1 MIDNNKLLSRDRMAT
16 GRNVVT
22 IKRNLIKIDSL
33 LKERLVLVKVRQG
46 IFRQQEQNRI
56 RRQREEDLESLQ
68 PTGVQG
74 DSPEKQ
80 GSNFI
85 SGIIKSIL
93 GLSGI
98 FLPQLLRLLKFLRGI
113 VEPVKKMATAVFG
126 ALSTFFKVGV
136 QAVDKI
142 SDAFNFKGST
152 LKGLDAAT
160 ITAKFGRFEFALN
173 TFVNALLFAGAMQTL
188 SSVGGDVESVMELF
202 KKSKVGSK
210 GKSTIK

>member
-113 VEPVKKMATAVFG
+113 V
-126 ALSTFFKVGV
+126 
-136 QAVDKI
+136 
-142 SDAFNFKGST
+142 
-152 LKGLDAAT
+152 
-160 ITAKFGRFEFALN
+160 
-173 TFVNALLFAGAMQTL
+173 
-188 SSVGGDVESVMELF
+188 
-202 KKSKVGSK
+202 
-210 GKSTIK
+210 